1 MSASTTGGD
10 GPLEE
15 EAGGREG
22 LAGTAADSTVAGD
35 GRADETAGT
44 CGADVGASAGGA
56 ALETAADLVG
66 TAVVLGGAGLLVR
79 GDGWRDVPPRVRCL
93 RFWNQTC
100 TCRGVMST
108 AAAIRFL
115 SSRPGV
121 LSASKA
127 ASSARFLDA
136 LSDSLCRG
144 AAASCWASFIKQRAH
159 TFGLV
164 GADATQGESI
174 SRGSRGGYPSS
185 VHGVATSPTAPASSR
200 GRAGLT
206 PASPGT

>member
-1 MSASTTGGD
+1 MSASRRGGD

-22 LAGTAADSTVAGD
+22 LAGTAADSTAAGD

-66 TAVVLGGAGLLVR
+66 TAVILGGAGLLVR

-93 RFWNQTC
+93 LFWNQTC

-144 AAASCWASFIKQRAH
+144 AAASCWASFISSGHTHLRACRRRNS
-159 TFGLV
+159 V
-164 GADATQGESI
+164 DADATQGESI
-174 SRGSRGGYPSS
+174 GKRGLARVP
-185 VHGVATSPTAPASSR
+185 PFNPFAS
-200 GRAGLT
+200 
-206 PASPGT
+206 